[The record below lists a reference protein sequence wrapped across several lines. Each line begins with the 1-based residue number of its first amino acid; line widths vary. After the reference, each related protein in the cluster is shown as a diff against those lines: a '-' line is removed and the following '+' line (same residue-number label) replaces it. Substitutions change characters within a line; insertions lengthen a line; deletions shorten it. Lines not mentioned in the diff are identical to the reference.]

1 MGFGV
6 VPTRIHQHALLFL
19 FISAYQE
26 SAQINPILDL
36 FWATPKCM
44 FTVSIEMCLLKNV
57 IWRCVVRE
65 NDAIPGFLM
74 FSFYPVSSCLSVSG
88 HLDLK
93 MDWLRLKSEI
103 WINSFDAACLTQ
115 KREKNSCSKNI
126 RTQTAKIRERTK
138 SWLSTVARR
147 ATIVRCGSYC
157 KHI

>member
-1 MGFGV
+1 MRFGV
-6 VPTRIHQHALLFL
+6 VPTNINQRALLFL
-19 FISAYQE
+19 IICAYQE
-26 SAQINPILDL
+26 SEQIYPIFDL

-57 IWRCVVRE
+57 IWRSVVRK

-74 FSFYPVSSCLSVSG
+74 FSFYLVSSCLSVSG

-115 KREKNSCSKNI
+115 KRKKQLLKKYSNSNSENKRTDKKLTFNGSSTGYKCSQRI
-126 RTQTAKIRERTK
+126 I
-138 SWLSTVARR
+138 L
-147 ATIVRCGSYC
+147 
-157 KHI
+157 